1 MAPRKPVIHRKQK
14 SHEAPPRRST
24 GKPTKHREER
34 LLAKSPAALAIDLQ
48 VPKALREILL
58 NSRAQIKNHDKA
70 RRISLFDACNASNI
84 YRMQVLKL
92 PKEYRSPPPATEDE
106 EGKKERTKKPPKRE
120 SGEPYPGPPNV
131 RETLEQFTDLFL
143 SMPGKSLHQSVDDI
157 KLIPVITRGI
167 LVYFE
172 KYRCSCIWL
181 VYLLT
186 TVTGLWQRICYTSR
200 RGDNMHSSTTNIVV
214 EPAFS

>member
-1 MAPRKPVIHRKQK
+1 MAPRKQVIHRKQK
-14 SHEAPPRRST
+14 SHEAPSRRST
-24 GKPTKHREER
+24 GKPTKQREER
-34 LLAKSPAALAIDLQ
+34 SQAKSPVALAIDLQ

-70 RRISLFDACNASNI
+70 RRCMAVRRLLLTYIA
-84 YRMQVLKL
+84 QVLKL
-92 PKEYRSPPPATEDE
+92 PKEYRSAPPATEDE

-131 RETLEQFTDLFL
+131 RETLEQFTDFFL
-143 SMPGKSLHQSVDDI
+143 SMPERSLHQSVEDL

-172 KYRCSCIWL
+172 KYRVSCICRS
-181 VYLLT
+181 V
-186 TVTGLWQRICYTSR
+186 
-200 RGDNMHSSTTNIVV
+200 
-214 EPAFS
+214 F